1 MTRFLNPLAVAVS
14 VVIAVALRQ
23 PMVGVLLI
31 SSVIV
36 TMILCRSFPHLPWMI
51 LGAKLAL
58 VALVSFIAPKLW
70 PQAGGL
76 IPINPDQWFYVD
88 TAERIAEAL
97 RASPFA
103 VDYRGIVGL
112 HNRLYSVVLGWL
124 AFLNGG
130 GSIILY
136 RLFNVFVSLL
146 LAAAA
151 AALARSLYPSSPHIA
166 LIVFA
171 GVALLPSVN
180 AYALFVLRDVLIA
193 ALLMT
198 VALGLF
204 ARKFWLV
211 AMGLVLTY
219 FTRIQLFLLLAG
231 AIALFIGL
239 RVAGRMGRY
248 SSALRLAM
256 AGLFV
261 IAGYFVAPH
270 VLPPEYDYTQA
281 LSLTSFGRFLVRAL
295 PSLAGLDF
303 LFANQENLEL
313 SRGMLVLVRLLLFD
327 TWLVPLLFVGAVT
340 WYRRAD
346 PQWREL
352 CLWVWAVSLG
362 YVSGYWMTYGAMS
375 IRLAMPLYP
384 LFLVVVAIGL
394 RSLSRL
400 SEIPPSQAGKECAR
414 EP

>member
-180 AYALFVLRDVLIA
+180 AYALFVLRDVLRCPFDDSGAWPLRSEILVGSHGA
-193 ALLMT
+193 GPDIFHANPTVPLAGGSYSSVHWLAGRWANGTVQQRPKVGHGRAL
-198 VALGLF
+198 
-204 ARKFWLV
+204 RHRR
-211 AMGLVLTY
+211 VLRCTTRTP
-219 FTRIQLFLLLAG
+219 TRIRLH
-231 AIALFIGL
+231 
-239 RVAGRMGRY
+239 
-248 SSALRLAM
+248 SSLKSDKL
-256 AGLFV
+256 
-261 IAGYFVAPH
+261 
-270 VLPPEYDYTQA
+270 
-281 LSLTSFGRFLVRAL
+281 RAL
-295 PSLAGLDF
+295 PC
-303 LFANQENLEL
+303 
-313 SRGMLVLVRLLLFD
+313 
-327 TWLVPLLFVGAVT
+327 T
-340 WYRRAD
+340 
-346 PQWREL
+346 
-352 CLWVWAVSLG
+352 
-362 YVSGYWMTYGAMS
+362 
-375 IRLAMPLYP
+375 
-384 LFLVVVAIGL
+384 
-394 RSLSRL
+394 
-400 SEIPPSQAGKECAR
+400 CASVFSWT
-414 EP
+414 